1 MADMEKELQ
10 AAFEAQQRRKAN
22 LEKSVDE
29 LRQVAA
35 QGSQAGSGV
44 RKLLWAA
51 GGTVFLVLSAI
62 LLADPKSRIWF
73 WPLLFTVLAAGAWS
87 YYRNT
92 RG

>member
-22 LEKSVDE
+22 LDKSVDE

-35 QGSQAGSGV
+35 QGNQAGAGV
-44 RKLLWAA
+44 RRLLLAV
-51 GGTVFLVLSAI
+51 GLVVFLVLSAI
-62 LLADPKSRIWF
+62 LWADPNSRAWF

>member
-10 AAFEAQQRRKAN
+10 AAFEAQQRRKVN
-22 LEKSVDE
+22 LDKSVDE

-35 QGSQAGSGV
+35 QGNQAGAGV
-44 RKLLWAA
+44 RRLMGVA
-51 GGTVFLVLSAI
+51 GGLVFLVLSGI
-62 LLADPKSRIWF
+62 LLADPRSRIWF
-73 WPLLFTVLAAGAWS
+73 WPLLFTVLGAGAWS